1 MDWNDLRY
9 ALAIARAGTLAGAAR
24 RLDVDQTT
32 VARRLAALEAALG
45 ASLFA
50 RSDGKLRPTAVGE
63 LALAR
68 AAQVEQEIEALAALA
83 TVPGLVAGVVR
94 LSAVPILVNHVLM
107 PALPELLA
115 PHPALRLDLIA
126 EGRNLSLSRL
136 QADIVLR
143 LGRPQAEAA
152 ALARRLGT
160 VDFAPYAARGR
171 EAAALPWIGYEEGSQ
186 HLPQAQWLAR
196 AAQADAR
203 AGFAVND
210 VQSAH
215 AAVKAGL
222 GRSLLPCR
230 VADADADLERSEAG
244 GPSLSREIWLMTRR
258 DIRKEARIE
267 TVIGWLDGLSWG
279 R

>member
-45 ASLFA
+45 ASLFL
-50 RSDGKLRPTAVGE
+50 RSDGRLRPTAAGE
-63 LALAR
+63 LAVTR
-68 AAQVEQEIEALAALA
+68 AARVEQEVEALANVATAPALVSG
-83 TVPGLVAGVVR
+83 TVR

-107 PALPELLA
+107 PALPKLLT

-160 VDFAPYAARGR
+160 LDFAPYAARGR
-171 EAAALPWIGYEEGSQ
+171 KAASLSWIGYEEGSQ
-186 HLPQAQWLAR
+186 HLPQAQWLAH
-196 AAQADAR
+196 APSEPR

-210 VQSAH
+210 VQSAL

-222 GRSLLPCR
+222 GKSLLPCR

-244 GPSLSREIWLMTRR
+244 GPFPSREVWLMTRR

-267 TVIGWLDGLSWG
+267 TVIGWLDGLDWRS
-279 R
+279 